1 MQHPGNATLCC
12 RRTFKY
18 LMGVLS
24 AKWVLREGWLVSCLG
39 EQAAA
44 DERQFLVRMQ
54 GIGWQ

>member
-1 MQHPGNATLCC
+1 
-12 RRTFKY
+12 
-18 LMGVLS
+18 MGVLS